1 LCDDT
6 WHEYLVTASTETP
19 DAKRILPI
27 VERLVKETH
36 PDHSQ
41 QAVTL
46 DSSLERDLGL
56 DSLARAE
63 LLLRIGQATGA
74 ELPDAA
80 LSEAETPRDILRFL
94 TRLPAPFSG
103 TATPEPEAGNQILSG
118 PAGTASVPDDVQ
130 SLVDVLEWH
139 VNRQPDKLH
148 VRLLYGDR
156 QPEQAISYRDLLEA
170 ANRIAAGLA
179 ARGLQARQTVS
190 LMLPTGQD
198 YLASFFGIMLAGGIP
213 VPIYPPARLAQIED
227 HLKRHTGIL
236 SNAGAT
242 LLITIREA
250 KPVAL
255 MLQAAVPSLEAIAT
269 PDELARTGT
278 VPPRFKAA
286 REDTAFLQYT
296 SGSTGDPKGVVLSH
310 ANLLANIRA
319 LGQAVRV
326 TADDVFVSWLPLYHD
341 MGLIS
346 AWLGSL
352 YYGFPLVLMSPLAF
366 LSQPVRWLQAIT
378 HHRGTISGAPNFAY
392 ELCLRNISDA
402 ALAGLDL
409 STWRFAFNGAEPVSP
424 ATLEAFAR
432 RFASCGLRR
441 EALTPVYG
449 LAECSV
455 GLAVSP
461 SERGLHI
468 DVIRRE
474 PFAHRQE
481 AVPAKEGDTD
491 TLQVPACGRP
501 LPEHEIRIAGDAG
514 EELPERHIGRLEFRG
529 PSATTGYYRNPAATA
544 ELFHHGWLDSGD
556 YAYMA
561 DGEIYITGRAKDLII
576 RGGRNFYPYELE
588 EAIGRLRGI
597 RKGCVAIFAS
607 RDAVAG
613 TEKLV
618 IVAETRT
625 KDASGK
631 NELRRRINEIALDI
645 IGLPADDIV
654 LAAPHSV
661 LKTSSGKIRRAAIR
675 EAYERGEVGKLGY
688 APRFQTVRL
697 IAASARARALLIA
710 RRVRSWG
717 YGGYAWTVFSALA
730 LPVGALVAALQRPG
744 LGRRIAFRA
753 ARTLFRLTALP
764 ISAKGIDRLPKQPH
778 VLLVNHA
785 SFLDG
790 ILLTAILPP
799 KPGYAFVAKR
809 ELAGQPLVH
818 AMLGGLGTIFVE
830 RFDAR
835 QSANDLEQL
844 VSALQQGENLL
855 IFPEGTFSRAVGIK
869 SFHSGA
875 FVAAARANV
884 PVVTAVLRGTRE
896 ILRAETWLPHRTP
909 VSFAIGQTVM
919 PTGRDWS
926 DIARMSMLTRKEMV
940 SLSGEFDL

>member
-1 LCDDT
+1 MT
-6 WHEYLVTASTETP
+6 TSVETP
-19 DAKRILPI
+19 AGKLILPI
-27 VERLVKETH
+27 VEQLVKETH
-36 PDHSQ
+36 PDHSH
-41 QAVTL
+41 QAVTF

-63 LLLRIGQATGA
+63 LLLRIGQAAGT

-80 LSEAETPRDILRFL
+80 LAEAETPRDILRYL
-94 TRLPAPFSG
+94 TRLPAHFPG
-103 TATPEPEAGNQILSG
+103 AAAPEPEAGSQISSG
-118 PAGTASVPDDVQ
+118 TAGTSGVPDHAQ

-139 VNRQPDKLH
+139 VTRQPDKLH
-148 VRLLYGDR
+148 IRLLYGDR
-156 QPEQAISYRDLLEA
+156 QPEQAISYRDLWEA

-198 YLASFFGIMLAGGIP
+198 YLASFFGIMIAGGIP

-227 HLKRHTGIL
+227 HLKRHTHIL

-242 LLITIREA
+242 LLITVREA
-250 KPVAL
+250 KPVAW

-269 PDELARTGT
+269 PDELAGTGAA
-278 VPPRFKAA
+278 PPRFKAT
-286 REDTAFLQYT
+286 REDIAFLQYT
-296 SGSTGDPKGVVLSH
+296 SGSTGDPKGVVLTH

-319 LGQAVRV
+319 LGEAVRV

-346 AWLGSL
+346 AWFGSL
-352 YYGFPLVLMSPLAF
+352 YFGFPLVLMSPLTF
-366 LSQPVRWLQAIT
+366 LSQPVRWLQAISRY
-378 HHRGTISGAPNFAY
+378 RGTISGAPNFAY
-392 ELCLRNISDA
+392 ELCLRNIGDA
-402 ALAGLDL
+402 ALTGLDL
-409 STWRFAFNGAEPVSP
+409 STWRLAFNGAEPVSP
-424 ATLEAFAR
+424 ATLEAFTR
-432 RFASCGLRR
+432 RFAPCGLRR

-455 GLAVSP
+455 GLAVSL
-461 SERGLHI
+461 SERGPHI

-474 PFAHRQE
+474 PFAQGQK
-481 AVPAKEGDTD
+481 AVPAQKGDGE
-491 TLQVPACGRP
+491 TLEVPACGRP
-501 LPEHEIRIAGDAG
+501 LPGHEIRIADDAG

-544 ELFHHGWLDSGD
+544 ALLRDGWLDSGD

-588 EAIGRLRGI
+588 EAIGKLRDI

-607 RDAVAG
+607 RDAAAG
-613 TEKLV
+613 MEKLV

-625 KDASGK
+625 KDASAK
-631 NELRRRINEIALDI
+631 EELRRRINETALDV

-675 EAYERGEVGKLGY
+675 EAYERGEVGKPDF
-688 APRFQTVRL
+688 APRFQAVHL
-697 IAASARARALLIA
+697 IAASAWARALLIA
-710 RRVRSWG
+710 RRIRSWE
-717 YGGYAWTVFSALA
+717 YGGYAWAVFAALA
-730 LPVGALVAALQRPG
+730 LPVGALLAALQRPG
-744 LGRRIAFRA
+744 LGRRIAYHA
-753 ARTLFRLTALP
+753 ARALFRLTALP
-764 ISAKGIDRLPKQPH
+764 MTVEGIDRLPKQPH

-818 AMLGGLGTIFVE
+818 AALDGLGTIFVE

-835 QSANDLEQL
+835 QSASDLEQL
-844 VSALQQGENLL
+844 VAALQRGENLL
-855 IFPEGTFSRAVGIK
+855 IFPEGTFSRAAGIK

-875 FVAAARANV
+875 FVAATRANV
-884 PVVTAVLRGTRE
+884 PVVAAALRGTRE
-896 ILRAETWLPHRTP
+896 IMRAETWLPHRTP
-909 VSFAIGQTVM
+909 VAFDIGKTIM
-919 PTGRDWS
+919 PTGRGWS
-926 DIARMSMLTRKEMV
+926 DVARMSIQTRKDMV
-940 SLSGEFDL
+940 ALSGEFDL